1 MLLGQPGLCHLQA
14 GLLSV
19 GIPEPGLRSHLDCLE
34 RVCLLG
40 MSSSFP
46 KNSPQGILLT
56 IYIFCLVCLF
66 VSPEKASAISSVG
79 KREMKGLRNN
89 K

>member
-1 MLLGQPGLCHLQA
+1 
-14 GLLSV
+14 
-19 GIPEPGLRSHLDCLE
+19 
-34 RVCLLG
+34 